1 MVEKTTN
8 TDVDPWNVELP
19 PQPSQDTRILPPI
32 DQRVSLRVVNLPDFQ
47 EATLR
52 KVILPKIEIDQASM
66 EIRIISRG
74 LCLTE
79 DRRVVGHEAIL
90 IEVAARYRHGAGSI
104 KQVYRYLVFTENNK
118 AYCQRLP
125 MGTWPPSDPDNCLE
139 WLGRG
144 GLQQGDF
151 VLLPRKQLPED
162 AIEIPRPKKGNLIER
177 TVTALQTFIGEALLD
192 EPTTTNSEW
201 ERTIGRHN
209 PEGCELYCKENVRYY
224 LVAPRDTVSNHP
236 EHAQLRIP
244 EGIYEIVEDRAS
256 AFWRKAID

>member
-1 MVEKTTN
+1 MALEVKRPLVPGEAAIVTVPAPK
-8 TDVDPWNVELP
+8 PKA
-19 PQPSQDTRILPPI
+19 PPI
-32 DQRVSLRVVNLPDFQ
+32 GERVTVKVVNTPNFQ

-52 KVILPKIEIDQASM
+52 KVISPRVEIDQETG
-66 EIRIISRG
+66 EIRLVSQG

-79 DRRVVGHEAIL
+79 ERRVQGTEAIL
-90 IEVAARYRHGAGSI
+90 IEVAARYRRGEGSI
-104 KQVYRYLVFTENNK
+104 KQVYRYLVFTENGT

-125 MGTWPPSDPDNCLE
+125 MGAWPPSDPDECLE

-151 VLLPRKQLPED
+151 VLLPRKRLPAGAVEV
-162 AIEIPRPKKGNLIER
+162 PRPKRGSLLEKA
-177 TVTALQTFIGEALLD
+177 VSALQTFIGEALLD
-192 EPTTTNSEW
+192 EPAPATEW
-201 ERTIGRHN
+201 ERAIGRHD
-209 PEGCELYCKENVRYY
+209 PVDCVLYRKDARYY

-244 EGIYEIVEDRAS
+244 QGIYEVVEDRAT